1 MIGVVLGLSVG
12 LVMALTGAG
21 GGILAVPLLMFG
33 AGLSL
38 AQAAPMG
45 LLAVGLAAALGAALG
60 LKAGAVRYKAAM
72 LMAAAGILLAPAGV
86 WLAGRLDQAW
96 LGGLFALVLFWVAW
110 RSLMQARRGGG
121 AAAPDNPGAACMRSE
136 SSGRFIWSRR
146 CAQALAIT
154 GAGAGMLSGLL
165 GVGGGFVIVPALARN
180 TNLDIGSIVP
190 TSLAVIALVSVSGVA
205 SSALA
210 GRISWTLALPFAGA
224 AMAGMLGGRW
234 LAARMAGPGLQI
246 GFAAVSALVAC
257 GMLVKACA

>member
-1 MIGVVLGLSVG
+1 MTAVVLGLAVG

-21 GGILAVPLLMFG
+21 GGILALPLLMVG
-33 AGLSL
+33 AGLPL
-38 AQAAPMG
+38 AQAAPVG

-72 LMAAAGILLAPAGV
+72 LMAAAGIVLAPAGV

-96 LGGLFALVLFWVAW
+96 LGGLFALLLFWVAW
-110 RSLMQARRGGG
+110 RSLMQARRGG
-121 AAAPDNPGAACMRSE
+121 AVAPDNPGAACVRSE
-136 SSGRFIWSRR
+136 RSGRFIWSRR
-146 CAQALAIT
+146 CARALAVT

-165 GVGGGFVIVPALARN
+165 GVGGGFVIVPALTRH
-180 TNLDIGSIVP
+180 TNLDIGAIVP

-224 AMAGMLGGRW
+224 AMAGMLGGRA